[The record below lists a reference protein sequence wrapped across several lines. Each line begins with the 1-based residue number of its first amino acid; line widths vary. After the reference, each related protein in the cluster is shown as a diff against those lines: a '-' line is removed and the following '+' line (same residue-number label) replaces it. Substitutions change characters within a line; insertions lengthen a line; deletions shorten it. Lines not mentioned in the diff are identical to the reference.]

1 MWENYGVN
9 QAHGDQTDI
18 RQMIF
23 DLKEKVSEPLNKRL
37 GQALSLVENS
47 RLTQKEFLNQGIPMS
62 FRPYVFVFTGPSGVG
77 KSVLIDRMIPFFL
90 EDFNYIAVLATDPSS
105 SVGGGALLGDR
116 VRISENEDNE
126 RIFYRSIASRGSTKA
141 FSDSIPGMIEVLR
154 IFKVDAVLIETMG
167 VAQQDSSSSA
177 IADTLINVLGPAA
190 GDEIQIYK
198 SGILEHGD
206 IFFINKNDVD
216 NSDSIYSLLKMKLSQ
231 NLKPRISHFPKV
243 LRGSA
248 VKRQGVEELYKSMYL
263 HMQKVKNSEAGVNL

>member
-1 MWENYGVN
+1 MEQVLAD
-9 QAHGDQTDI
+9 QADI

-47 RLTQKEFLNQGIPMS
+47 SLTQKDFLSQGIPMTS
-62 FRPYVFVFTGPSGVG
+62 RPYVFVFVGPSGVG

-90 EDFNYIAVLATDPSS
+90 ENFNFIAVLATDPSS

-126 RIFYRSIASRGSTKA
+126 RIFYRSMASRGSTKA
-141 FSDSIPGMIEVLR
+141 FSDSIPSMLEVLG
-154 IFKVDAVLIETMG
+154 IFKADAVLVETMG

-198 SGILEHGD
+198 SGILEYGD
-206 IFFINKNDVD
+206 IFFINKTDVD
-216 NSDSIYSLLKMKLSQ
+216 SSDSIYSLLKMKLSQ
-231 NLKPRISHFPKV
+231 NLKPQLRDFPKV

-248 VKRQGVEELYKSMYL
+248 FKRQGIEELYNAMYL
-263 HMQKVKNSEAGVNL
+263 HMQKVKNSDTEVNL